1 MPRRSSPS
9 AKSSSGE
16 RPWPPSGDRRVRSC
30 VRSMKRIGRP
40 TKRNTLPRCSP
51 EPSTTRSRADPPASC
66 TDRADSDLEWVS
78 GHRGLAPR
86 MPAEVG
92 QPPPGSLRVSPDER
106 LFYPVRPHLAGV
118 GARPGASPAIDRIG
132 PTRRP
137 RRWPVM
143 RQNWRQ
149 LLFLHWAVPAE
160 HVRPLVPPQLDLDL
174 FEDTAWVSLVAFT
187 ITGLRPVGLPP
198 LPGLSSFHETNVRTY
213 VHRGGR
219 DPGVWFFSLD
229 AANRLAVL
237 GARLAFHLP
246 YYHARMLLERLPTS
260 RPGDP

>member
-1 MPRRSSPS
+1 
-9 AKSSSGE
+9 
-16 RPWPPSGDRRVRSC
+16 
-30 VRSMKRIGRP
+30 
-40 TKRNTLPRCSP
+40 
-51 EPSTTRSRADPPASC
+51 
-66 TDRADSDLEWVS
+66 
-78 GHRGLAPR
+78 
-86 MPAEVG
+86 
-92 QPPPGSLRVSPDER
+92 
-106 LFYPVRPHLAGV
+106 
-118 GARPGASPAIDRIG
+118 
-132 PTRRP
+132 
-137 RRWPVM
+137 M

-260 RPGDP
+260 RPGDPQSILYAGVRRRPTPQPAWYTIRATASGPVRPAEPGTLEHFLVERYLLHAVAGRRLYRGQVHHHPYPLQSAEVHSFEENLLTAAGIARPDSAPIAHFAGGVDVLVYGLQSGIGPAANLTSPA